1 MSVGNLNDQ
10 GNKGS
15 NFPWQI
21 KMLQGQQCACD
32 QLTSIVD
39 NTDDLE
45 FLLTAILTT
54 LQAGTEY
61 EAKFVLE
68 TCPGAPPTTR
78 VLLEVRV
85 WDTDTGTWGPITYY
99 LPGSTT
105 PEPIGVGC
113 TLEYTDPSGVLA
125 MIYNELQTQTGILT
139 DIEADTTSIDVTLTN
154 LFAAYSAGQQACASS
169 LSVTLCTE
177 QGTDLANIDTSTASL
192 LTAFNAEDFAT
203 ETTLAL
209 IEDVIDN
216 MTFTGGDL
224 NVSANI
230 QVGGTDVSNA
240 NPVPISDAGGSITV
254 DGTVTVNQGTSPW
267 AVSLPTG
274 TNTSYYNRIVGAGLV
289 VPAGATS
296 VSVQN
301 IGSDNITI
309 TTDSS
314 PATIID
320 PGVSLTFDAQ
330 EGKTLGA
337 YAFANSSGSSL
348 YVVTQVR

>member
-1 MSVGNLNDQ
+1 MSIGNLRDS
-10 GNKGS
+10 GNQS
-15 NFPWQI
+15 NNFPWQL
-21 KMLQGQQCACD
+21 KMLLGQQCACD
-32 QLTSIVD
+32 ELAAINA
-39 NTDDLE
+39 NTDDVE
-45 FLLTAILTT
+45 FLLTSILTT
-54 LQAGTEY
+54 LQASTEY
-61 EAKFVLE
+61 EAKFVVD
-68 TCPGAPPTTR
+68 TCDSDK
-78 VLLEVRV
+78 VYLEVRV
-85 WDTDTGTWGPITYY
+85 WNPDTSTWGPITYY
-99 LPGSTT
+99 LPGSDT
-105 PEPIGVGC
+105 PVIPVGASTPGC
-113 TLEYTDPSGVLA
+113 LIYTDPSGVLG
-125 MIYNELQTQTGILT
+125 MILAELQLQTPILT
-139 DIEADTTSIDVTLTN
+139 DIETNTGDTVTELQSILA
-154 LFAAYSAGQQACASS
+154 LYSAGPQACADS

-254 DGTVTVNQGTSPW
+254 DGTVTANQGTSPW

-274 TNTSYYNRIVGAGLV
+274 TNTSFYNRMLGAPLV
-289 VPAGATS
+289 VPAGARS

-301 IGSDNITI
+301 IGSDNINI
-309 TTDSS
+309 VTDSS
-314 PATIID
+314 PATVID
-320 PGVSLTFDAQ
+320 PGISLTFDAQ

-337 YAFANSSGSSL
+337 YTFTNSTGSSL
-348 YVVTQVR
+348 YIVTQVR

>member
-1 MSVGNLNDQ
+1 MSIGNLKDQ
-10 GNKGS
+10 GNQGK
-15 NFPWQI
+15 NFPWQL
-21 KMLQGQQCACD
+21 KMLLGQQCACD
-32 QLTSIVD
+32 QLTAINA
-39 NTDDLE
+39 NTDQVE
-45 FLLTAILTT
+45 FLLSSILTT
-54 LQAGTEY
+54 LQAETEY
-61 EAKFVLE
+61 EAKFVVD
-68 TCPGAPPTTR
+68 TCDSDK
-78 VLLEVRV
+78 VYLEVRV
-85 WDTDTGTWGPITYY
+85 WNPDTSTWGPITYY
-99 LPGSTT
+99 LPGSAT
-105 PEPIGVGC
+105 PVTPVGEGTPGC
-113 TLEYTDPSGVLA
+113 LQYTDPSAVLA
-125 MIYNELQTQTGILT
+125 LILGAIQAGNVILQDIDNNTDGIET
-139 DIEADTTSIDVTLTN
+139 ILTN

-274 TNTSYYNRIVGAGLV
+274 TNTSFYNRVLGGGLAI
-289 VPAGATS
+289 PAGAVS
-296 VSVQN
+296 ISVQN

-320 PGVSLTFDAQ
+320 PGISLTFDAQ

-337 YAFANSSGSSL
+337 YQFLNSSGTSL
-348 YVVTQVR
+348 YIVTQVR